1 VEGHRRHGQQALIA
15 TRGLHHL
22 AIRVRDLAAAERFYG
37 GLLGLRVVKRWPAV
51 SGPGERSIWVDT
63 GDGAFLAL
71 EIAGA
76 AHAHA
81 HADADA
87 DGLHLVALRIDVADR
102 AAWKERLAR
111 AGVAVYHETRFTI
124 YLRDPEGNRVGLSH
138 YPAPDGGAGAA

>member
-1 VEGHRRHGQQALIA
+1 MIA

-37 GLLGLRVVKRWPAV
+37 GLLGLAVVKRWPAA
-51 SGPGERSIWVDT
+51 SGPAERSLWVDT

-76 AHAHA
+76 GGAD
-81 HADADA
+81 ADADA

-102 AAWKERLAR
+102 AGWKERLAG

-124 YLRDPEGNRVGLSH
+124 YVRDPEGNRVGLSH
-138 YPAPDGGAGAA
+138 YPVPDGGAGAV